1 MRFELIWARTA
12 FDGSEPKTLRTERP
26 KMKKEQWWKHIPELR
41 RAVDDA
47 GEVEQTQTAKVWH
60 DNETFL
66 VNDARYTRPRS
77 WTVWSW
83 LWTDL
88 AKREGRRRRN
98 REQM

>member
-47 GEVEQTQTAKVWH
+47 GEVDETQTAKVWH

-66 VNDARYTRPRS
+66 VNDAKYKASKLTSVRFPPNS
-77 WTVWSW
+77 GDLNPIETVWS
-83 LWTDL
+83 
-88 AKREGRRRRN
+88 
-98 REQM
+98 